1 MEAQRPLRPNRLLL
15 ISGVFFYLALTILIG
30 GGVLWLTLW
39 AYAEAGETISETI
52 SAAVLNT
59 TAATLL
65 WLAFCGGLDMFLTLW
80 TIMQT
85 RQMEA
90 ERQRRE
96 EEERKEREAERA
108 AREQQQADQRAFQQ
122 GIIDMLTAE
131 REENRRER
139 EQFLV
144 TLQAER
150 ERNDLLMTRFLDLA
164 ERLGNRNG
172 NGNRNE

>member
-39 AYAEAGETISETI
+39 AYAEAGETISETV

-65 WLAFCGGLDMFLTLW
+65 WLAFFGGLDMFLTLW

-85 RQMEA
+85 RQMES

-96 EEERKEREAERA
+96 ERKGEEDRKEREAERTLREAERA
-108 AREQQQADQRAFQQ
+108 AREQQ
-122 GIIDMLTAE
+122 T
-131 REENRRER
+131 
-139 EQFLV
+139 
-144 TLQAER
+144 TC
-150 ERNDLLMTRFLDLA
+150 
-164 ERLGNRNG
+164 
-172 NGNRNE
+172 